1 MMIAGHDQNVQNASR
16 KPLCHKKC
24 LTILV
29 VRLFFL
35 HHANHFNYTIYVRV
49 CLLKMPRELVF
60 HLFFPPALKI
70 VFIIIIIFHHL
81 TRIRL

>member
-1 MMIAGHDQNVQNASR
+1 MMIAGHDQNVQSASR
-16 KPLCHKKC
+16 KQQKPFYHEKC

-29 VRLFFL
+29 VRFFFL

-49 CLLKMPRELVF
+49 CLLKMPREL
-60 HLFFPPALKI
+60 FFLAALKI

-81 TRIRL
+81 ARIRL